1 MVDIQF
7 QQGAKVKITEVVGT
21 IEINDNTYFAK
32 VIDANNIDLFRDPD
46 LNDGIDGTLSGA
58 YGTYHRGGKI
68 KYGGGFRDP
77 PHQTICR
84 CWNG

>member
-32 VIDANNIDLFRDPD
+32 VIDANNIDLFRDP
-46 LNDGIDGTLSGA
+46 
-58 YGTYHRGGKI
+58 
-68 KYGGGFRDP
+68 
-77 PHQTICR
+77 
-84 CWNG
+84 